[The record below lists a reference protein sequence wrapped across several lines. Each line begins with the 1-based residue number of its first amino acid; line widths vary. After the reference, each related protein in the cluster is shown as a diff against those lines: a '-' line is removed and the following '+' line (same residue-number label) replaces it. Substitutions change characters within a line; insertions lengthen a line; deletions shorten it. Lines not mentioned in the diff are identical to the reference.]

1 MPTANTS
8 DQALN
13 SSISDAAQ
21 KVYHAISQGN
31 GAASIKMGTIDSLGE
46 VMAAILL
53 QAANAEHSICLE
65 STGKREGCTSSI
77 QPGIFQLECGSSID
91 RAKDS
96 LMLNAKNGNICLN
109 ATNGNLR
116 IEADSIELVARGGKN
131 ENGNVKITASE
142 KIVLDSKEFHVN
154 ASVTYKIASPG
165 KGEIIANEVL
175 KMYGSIIRGV
185 TDAVAIKD
193 SKVGGQPYW
202 GEQQRIN

>member
-1 MPTANTS
+1 MPTADNS
-8 DQALN
+8 KQALN
-13 SSISDAAQ
+13 TSSSDAAQ
-21 KVYHAISQGN
+21 QNYCGVSYGTPYGSLNFAHLHKQGDVT
-31 GAASIKMGTIDSLGE
+31 AAL
-46 VMAAILL
+46 LL
-53 QAANAEHSICLE
+53 QTLNAEHSFCMDAD
-65 STGKREGCTSSI
+65 GKREGWTSSI

-91 RAKDS
+91 RDKDS

-116 IEADSIELVARGGKN
+116 IEADSIDLVARGGKN

-142 KIVLDSKEFHVN
+142 KIVMNSKEFHVN
-154 ASVTYKIASPG
+154 AKNLYKIASPG

-202 GEQQRIN
+202 GEQQRTN